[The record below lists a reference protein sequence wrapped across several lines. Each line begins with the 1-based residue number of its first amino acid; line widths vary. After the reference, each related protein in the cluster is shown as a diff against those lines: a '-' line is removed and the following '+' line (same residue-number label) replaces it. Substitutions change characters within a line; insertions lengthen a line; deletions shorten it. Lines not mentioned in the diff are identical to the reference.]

1 MGHINI
7 KGALIEYGVQTG
19 VSSHS
24 LTKRLSRCVFEQ
36 GNLQTA
42 LNDGVLPFWQ
52 IDGRQQNIFAWKAR
66 LEKYNRLIIVCS
78 SMLAETFRHI
88 DTDLNIDFVT
98 SVSTELSDVKGALI
112 IVLASEKW
120 MQLWLLHH
128 MSSLSLLDLDKTET
142 ALIVCLDDTASEIEF
157 ASDIEMYTEV
167 GICDERFAGFTD
179 FALALYKE
187 PLLVLDGIETGVK
200 SITEASI
207 WNNPSALLAI
217 VCREFGWTPHVET
230 VFIVPPM
237 DKWFMQHLAGL
248 TGRMESGSSK
258 GLNSSG
264 RLTLSQAVCL
274 GEDGVFNMLSAS
286 IKQLVLLIQPEPT
299 EESTTLYEYQYQQYA
314 VLERWLFEAQIPYV
328 VWKIPSRF
336 DVVEQV
342 SFTIQ
347 WLHRSL
353 LSVAMQDIDPTLYE
367 DSDKWR
373 QTSTNLWN
381 RLESILT

>member
-19 VSSHS
+19 VSSHN
-24 LTKRLSRCVFEQ
+24 LTKRLSRCVAEQ

-52 IDGRQQNIFAWKAR
+52 VDGRQQNILAWKVR
-66 LEKYNRLIIVCS
+66 FKEYKRLIIVCS

-98 SVSTELSDVKGALI
+98 SVSTQLSEVKGALI
-112 IVLASEKW
+112 IVLVSEKW
-120 MQLWLLHH
+120 MQLWLSHH
-128 MSSLSLLDLDKTET
+128 ISSFSLLGSGKSET
-142 ALIVCLDDTASEIEF
+142 ALLVCLDETASDGEF
-157 ASDIEMYTEV
+157 DADIETYTEV
-167 GICDERFAGFTD
+167 GICDERFVGFTD

-187 PLLVLDGIETGVK
+187 PLLALDGIETGVK
-200 SITEASI
+200 AITEASI
-207 WNNPSALLAI
+207 WNNPSALLAM
-217 VCREFGWTPHVET
+217 VCREFGLMPHVET
-230 VFIVPPM
+230 VFIVSPM
-237 DKWFMQHLAGL
+237 EKLFMQHLSGL
-248 TGRMESGSSK
+248 TGRMESGASK
-258 GLNSSG
+258 GLNTPG

-274 GEDGVFNMLSAS
+274 GEDGIFNMLSAS
-286 IKQLVLLIQPEPT
+286 VKQLVILIQSEST
-299 EESTTLYEYQYQQYA
+299 EEVTTLEKYQYQQYA
-314 VLERWLFEAQIPYV
+314 VVERWLFEAQIPYV
-328 VWKIPSRF
+328 VWKIPSIF
-336 DVVEQV
+336 GVVEQM
-342 SFTIQ
+342 SFSIQ

-381 RLESILT
+381 RLESNLS